1 MQWGMM
7 RISNYFSFHFRC
19 SEKLAFI
26 TDSVASQQPVK
37 ATWWNSEG
45 IKRNNKLADP
55 K

>member
-1 MQWGMM
+1 M
-7 RISNYFSFHFRC
+7 RITIFHFRC

-37 ATWWNSEG
+37 TTWWNSEG
-45 IKRNNKLADP
+45 IKRNDKLADP